1 MCGSQG
7 INGNCGCCPPAQNFQ
22 EKICG
27 NFNSGATG
35 VVNQIVWTAPA
46 GDFFEGTFEIF
57 NSATSAAAVTGII
70 TSSNPTPPPAT
81 ITTNLGP
88 VPSGFSVSAT
98 ISRPISFGITA
109 PIGTNGTY
117 CITLY
122 KHVLA

>member
-7 INGNCGCCPPAQNFQ
+7 INGNCGCCPPAQIFQ

-27 NFNSGATG
+27 NFRATTAA
-35 VVNQIVWTAPA
+35 VTQVVWTAPA

-57 NSATSAAAVTGII
+57 NSATSATPVTGTV
-70 TSSNPTPPPAT
+70 TSTPVT
-81 ITTNLGP
+81 P
-88 VPSGFSVSAT
+88 VLTVPVGFSVSAT
-98 ISRPISFGITA
+98 ALRPTAFSITA
-109 PIGTNGTY
+109 PIGTHGTY

>member
-7 INGNCGCCPPAQNFQ
+7 INGNCCPPAQIFQ

-27 NFNSGATG
+27 NFNGGAAG
-35 VVNQIVWTAPA
+35 VVDQIVWSAPA

-57 NSATSAAAVTGII
+57 NSATSANTVTGII
-70 TSSNPTPPPAT
+70 ISSNPTPPPAT

-88 VPSGFSVSAT
+88 VPPGFSVSNT
-98 ISRPISFGITA
+98 VSKPISFAITA
-109 PIGTNGTY
+109 PAGTNGTF